1 MEFWEFGSSYAMATH
16 KTIFKSFQIDEI
28 MFFFRKK
35 NLKKKSKEITWRGE
49 KETREEIMVPRQII
63 H

>member
-1 MEFWEFGSSYAMATH
+1 MESWEFGRSYATATH

-35 NLKKKSKEITWRGE
+35 IFKKSKER
-49 KETREEIMVPRQII
+49 TRRKKKN
-63 H
+63 

>member
-1 MEFWEFGSSYAMATH
+1 MESWEFGRSYATATH

-35 NLKKKSKEITWRGE
+35 IFKKKQRKNKEKKKR
-49 KETREEIMVPRQII
+49 TREEITVPRQII

>member
-35 NLKKKSKEITWRGE
+35 KFKKKKQRNNMEGGKRN
-49 KETREEIMVPRQII
+49 
-63 H
+63 

>member
-35 NLKKKSKEITWRGE
+35 ILKSKEITRKGK